1 MTTATHPGASSPATP
16 TPSSWQWFRSASPA
30 LALAG
35 VAFLVTSALLLV
47 PIALDGRQW
56 QGASTWLKPWKFHF
70 SLAIQLLTFALLAH
84 AIAPEARRRIGTRAW
99 IAVAVA
105 TSVFEAAYITL
116 MGALN
121 QGSHFNVA
129 TPGAAMMYTLM
140 GVGAVLLS
148 MSGAAL
154 GVQIARFPHPRISP
168 ALRWGVAL
176 ALVLGWLV
184 GTTTG
189 AYMGGQVNHWVGGGP
204 MSDAGGLPLFGWSR
218 SGGDLRVAHFAGVH
232 ATQSI
237 ALVAW
242 WLQRRAQTP
251 RQMHRA
257 LLRTAAFGALW
268 VVLTALLFV
277 QATGG
282 RPLLAG

>member
-70 SLAIQLLTFALLAH
+70 SLAVQLLTFALLAH
-84 AIAPEARRRIGTRAW
+84 ALAAEARRRIGTRVW
-99 IAVAVA
+99 VGIAIAM
-105 TSVFEAAYITL
+105 SVFEAVYITV

-121 QGSHFNVA
+121 EGSHFNQS
-129 TPGAAMMYTLM
+129 TPAFAALYTLM

-154 GVQIARFPHPRISP
+154 GVQIARFPHPQLSS
-168 ALRWGVAL
+168 ALRWGLAL
-176 ALVLGWLV
+176 ALVAGWLI
-184 GTTTG
+184 GTLTG
-189 AYMGGQVNHWVGGGP
+189 GFMGGRPGHWVGGLAT
-204 MSDAGGLPLFGWSR
+204 DAGGLPLFGWSR
-218 SGGDLRVAHFAGVH
+218 SGGDLRVPHFAGVH
-232 ATQSI
+232 ATQAI

-242 WLQRRAQTP
+242 FLQRGAATTAQMRRAMLGTVIF
-251 RQMHRA
+251 A
-257 LLRTAAFGALW
+257 ALW
-268 VVLTALLFV
+268 AGLTFALFV
-277 QATGG
+277 QANAG
-282 RPLLAG
+282 RPLLGG